1 MKTVLKIV
9 VPVVVTG
16 FIIVGYVVM
25 FCDVIGT
32 IT

>member
-16 FIIVGYVVM
+16 ILVVGYVVV